1 VRNYIIRRAIYMVI
15 LMFIISFVSFIVI
28 QLPPGDF
35 ITTYI
40 SKLSQDTGTSYTP
53 EMIEAIKAQY
63 GMNKSPVEQYFRWI
77 GNILLRGDFG
87 RSLEWKLP
95 VSTLIGS
102 RLPVTVA
109 ISLVTLLFTYI
120 IAVPIGIYSAR
131 HQYSIPDYIF
141 SGVGFI
147 GLATPSFLLALVLM
161 YLASTYLGASIGG
174 IYSPEFVNAPWSIA
188 KLWDIIKHFPIPV
201 VVIGLQGTASVMRIM
216 RANLLDELKKPYV
229 SAARAR
235 GVSETPL
242 LFKYP
247 VRVAMNPII
256 STVGAILP
264 GIISGA
270 TITAIVL
277 DLPTVG
283 ALMYKSLLSQDMYL
297 AGGCMMILALFTII
311 GTFISDILLVIVD
324 PRIRLDA

>member
-1 VRNYIIRRAIYMVI
+1 MLV
-15 LMFIISFVSFIVI
+15 LMLVISFVSFIVI

-35 ITTYI
+35 LTTYI

-53 EMIEAIKAQY
+53 EMIEAIKEQY
-63 GMNKSPVEQYFRWI
+63 GMNRSPVEQYFRWI
-77 GNILLRGDFG
+77 GNIVFKGDLG
-87 RSLEWKLP
+87 RSLEWKQP
-95 VSTLIGS
+95 VSALIAS
-102 RLPVTVA
+102 KMPVTVA
-109 ISLVTLLFTYI
+109 ISLITLMFTYI

-131 HQYSIPDYIF
+131 HQYSIPDYLF
-141 SGVGFI
+141 SGLGFI

-161 YLASTYLGASIGG
+161 YLTSTYLGASVGG
-174 IYSPEFVNAPWSIA
+174 LYSPEFVNAPWSMA
-188 KLWDIIKHFPIPV
+188 KLWDLIKHFPIPV
-201 VVIGLQGTASVMRIM
+201 VVIGLQGTASVIRIM
-216 RANLLDELKKPYV
+216 RANLLDELKRPYV
-229 SAARAR
+229 AAARAR
-235 GVSETPL
+235 GVSEGTL

-256 STVGAILP
+256 STVGSILP

-270 TITAIVL
+270 TVTAIVL

-297 AGGCMMILALFTII
+297 AGGCMLVLALFTII
-311 GTFISDILLVIVD
+311 GTFISDILLVMVD